1 MLSRFSIIVGS
12 GISSLTSVGDVRDV
26 LMFTGLPGH
35 WIIGSVVSLG
45 VMGATLTGAGA
56 GLGKGLTMIG

>member
-12 GISSLTSVGDVRDV
+12 GISSLTSVGGVRGE